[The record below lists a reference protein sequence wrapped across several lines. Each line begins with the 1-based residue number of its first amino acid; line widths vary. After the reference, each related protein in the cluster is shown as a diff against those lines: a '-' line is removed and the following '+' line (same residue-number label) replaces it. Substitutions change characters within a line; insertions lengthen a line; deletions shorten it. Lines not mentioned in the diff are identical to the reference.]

1 MIDCSGPPL
10 KFPQTFIDEVRAAAD
25 IVTVISDSVSLRKA
39 GNSYK
44 GLCPFHGEKTPS
56 FNVMRERG
64 FFHCFGCGVGGDVFK
79 FVELQEKVGFQDA
92 VRHLAARFGI
102 PIPDMESTGEQGET
116 AAEREALVKIHEVAL
131 AYFREQLAAPGGAKI
146 REYLA
151 KERGLTEETIDQLQ
165 IGYAPQTRDAVRQR
179 IVKAGFSPA
188 QAVTSGLVTRRDD
201 GSEVDRFRNRLM
213 IPILRDTGTVIAF
226 GGRAL
231 EADQVPKY
239 LNSPETPIYTKSRTL
254 YGLNLT
260 KGNLRKGNFALI
272 VEGYFDFAQVHQAG
286 GFPVVATCGTAL
298 TSQQAQ
304 MLRRFAAK
312 AVLCYDPDRAGQTA
326 AERSSELLVS
336 EGFDVNVVQLPG
348 GEDPDTFMQKQG
360 REAFV
365 AQLKRSRPY
374 LEYLLDRAAAEHD
387 LARDDSRREFLRKML
402 GVAARIPDPAA
413 RDQFAD
419 RLAHKARVT
428 EAVVRAEIRKAA
440 AARKTELP
448 AERVP
453 TLQRHIKKAEKG
465 LIWTLVHLPG
475 AAVASLKQLESEDLQ
490 GLSTE
495 NILRTAMDLDVAPED
510 VPTVLMERLS
520 TQEAEL
526 LASVAAEP
534 SSPAT
539 LPDLCVVALK
549 YVRLERELAEVQREL
564 NRLQN
569 MGDTGANLLSLLDRK
584 QRMVRA
590 LEAMKPPKELQ

>member
-1 MIDCSGPPL
+1 MAL
-10 KFPQTFIDEVRAAAD
+10 FPQSFIDEVRSAAD
-25 IVTVISDSVSLRKA
+25 IVTVVSDSVSLKKA
-39 GNSYK
+39 GAKYK

-56 FNVMRERG
+56 FSVDKDKG
-64 FFHCFGCGVGGDVFK
+64 FFHCFGCNVGGDVFK
-79 FVELQEKVGFQDA
+79 FVELQEKVNFVEA
-92 VRHLAARFGI
+92 VRILAARFGI
-102 PIPDMESTGEQGET
+102 PIPEVEAGGEPRES
-116 AAEREALVKIHEVAL
+116 AAEREALIKIHEVAL
-131 AYFREQLAAPGGAKI
+131 AYFREQLASPNGAKW
-146 REYLA
+146 REYLLTD
-151 KERGLTEETIDQLQ
+151 RGLKQETIDQLQ
-165 IGYAPQTRDAVRQR
+165 IGWAPPSRDALRQR
-179 IVKAGFSPA
+179 LLKEGFTPL
-188 QAVTSGLVTRRDD
+188 QLVTSGLVTRRDD
-201 GSEVDRFRNRLM
+201 GTELDRFRNRLM
-213 IPILRDTGTVIAF
+213 IPIARDTGTVIAF

-231 EADQVPKY
+231 EADQQPKY

-260 KGNLRKGNFALI
+260 KGTLRKGNFALI

-286 GFPVVATCGTAL
+286 GFPVIATCGTAL

-304 MLRRFAAK
+304 ILRRFAAK
-312 AVLCYDPDRAGQTA
+312 AVLCYDADRAGQTA

-348 GEDPDTFMQKQG
+348 GEDPDTFIQKQG
-360 REAFV
+360 RDAFFG
-365 AQLKRSRPY
+365 QLKKSRPY
-374 LEYLLDRAAAEHD
+374 LEFLLDRAAAEHD
-387 LARDDSRREFLRKML
+387 LTRDDSRREFLRRML
-402 GVAARIPDPAA
+402 GVASRIPDPAV

-428 EAVVRAEIRKAA
+428 EDVVRAEIRKAA

-453 TLQRHIKKAEKG
+453 TLQGHIRKAEKG
-465 LIWTLVHLPG
+465 LIWTLVHQPG
-475 AAVASLKQLESEDLQ
+475 DAVNALKLLEPDDLK

-495 NILRTAMDLDVAPED
+495 HLLQTARDLNVRAED
-510 VPTVLMERLS
+510 VPTALMERLS

-534 SSPAT
+534 SPPAV

-564 NRLQN
+564 KRLQDQ
-569 MGDTGANLLSLLDRK
+569 GDSGNAVMALLDRK
-584 QRMVRA
+584 QRMIRA

>member
-1 MIDCSGPPL
+1 L
-10 KFPQTFIDEVRAAAD
+10 KFPQTFIDEVRAASD

-39 GNSYK
+39 GSKYK

-56 FNVMRERG
+56 FSVDKEKG

-79 FVELQEKVGFQDA
+79 YVELQEKVGFGEA
-92 VRHLAARFGI
+92 VRVLANRFGI
-102 PIPDMESTGEQGET
+102 PIPEMEGGGDQRES
-116 AAEREALVKIHEVAL
+116 AAEREALVRIHELAL
-131 AYFREQLAAPGGAKI
+131 AYFREQLASPAGAKI
-146 REYLA
+146 RDYLV
-151 KERGLTEETIDQLQ
+151 KNRGLTPSTIDQLQ
-165 IGYAPQTRDAVRQR
+165 LGYAPPARDGLRQR
-179 IVKAGFSPA
+179 ILKAGFSGT

-231 EADQVPKY
+231 DADQVPKY
-239 LNSPETPIYTKSRTL
+239 LNSPETPIYVKSRTL

-260 KGNLRKGNFALI
+260 KGSLRKGNFALI

-304 MLRRFAAK
+304 MLRRFASK
-312 AVLCYDPDRAGQTA
+312 AVLCYDPDRAGQNA

-336 EGFDVNVVQLPG
+336 EGFDVNVVLLPSG
-348 GEDPDTFMQKQG
+348 DDPDTFIQTQG
-360 REAFV
+360 RDAFV

-374 LEYLLDRAAAEHD
+374 LEFLLDRAAAEHD
-387 LARDDSRREFLRKML
+387 LTRDDNRREFLKRML

-428 EAVVRAEIRKAA
+428 EDVVRAEIRKAA

-453 TLQRHIKKAEKG
+453 TLQRHIRKAEKG
-465 LIWTLVHLPG
+465 LIWTLVHEPA

-495 NILRTAMDLDVAPED
+495 NILKTARELDVRAED
-510 VPTVLMERLS
+510 VPTTLMERLS

-526 LASVAAEP
+526 LAAVAAEP
-534 SSPAT
+534 APPAV

-590 LEAMKPPKELQ
+590 LEALKPPKELQ

>member
-1 MIDCSGPPL
+1 L

-25 IVTVISDSVSLRKA
+25 IVTVISDTVSLRKA
-39 GNSYK
+39 GAKYK

-56 FNVMRERG
+56 FSVDKDKG

-79 FVELQEKVGFQDA
+79 FVELQEKVGFGEA
-92 VRHLAARFGI
+92 VRLLAGRFGI
-102 PIPDMESTGEQGET
+102 PIPEMEAGGDQRES
-116 AAEREALVKIHEVAL
+116 AAEREALVRIHEVAL
-131 AYFREQLAAPGGAKI
+131 AYFREQLASPAGAKI
-146 REYLA
+146 RDYLL
-151 KERGLTEETIDQLQ
+151 KDRGLTPATIEQLQ
-165 IGYAPQTRDAVRQR
+165 IGYAPQARDALRQR
-179 IVKAGFSPA
+179 ILKAGFSA
-188 QAVTSGLVTRRDD
+188 VQAVTSGLVTRRDD
-201 GSEVDRFRNRLM
+201 GSEADRFRHRLM

-231 EADQVPKY
+231 DADQQPKY
-239 LNSPETPIYTKSRTL
+239 LNSPETPIYVKSRTL

-260 KGNLRKGNFALI
+260 KGQVRKGNFALI

-304 MLRRFAAK
+304 MLRRFASK
-312 AVLCYDPDRAGQTA
+312 AVLCYDPDRAGQSA

-336 EGFDVNVVQLPG
+336 EGFDVNVVLLPG
-348 GEDPDTFMQKQG
+348 GEDPDTFMHRQG

-374 LEYLLDRAAAEHD
+374 LEFLLDRAAAEHD

-428 EAVVRAEIRKAA
+428 EDVVRAEIRRAA

-453 TLQRHIKKAEKG
+453 TLQRHIRKAEKG
-465 LIWTLVHLPG
+465 LIWTLVHQPS
-475 AAVASLKQLESEDLQ
+475 AAVASLKQLETADLQ

-495 NILRTAMDLDVAPED
+495 NILKTARELDVRPED
-510 VPTVLMERLS
+510 VPTTLMERLS

-526 LASVAAEP
+526 LAAVAAEP
-534 SSPAT
+534 APPAV

-549 YVRLERELAEVQREL
+549 FVRLERELAEVQREL

-590 LEAMKPPKELQ
+590 LEAMKPAKELQ

>member
-1 MIDCSGPPL
+1 M
-10 KFPQTFIDEVRAAAD
+10 KFPQTFIDEVRSAAD
-25 IVTVISDSVSLRKA
+25 IVTVISDTIALRKA

-79 FVELQEKVGFQDA
+79 FVELQEKVNFQEA

-102 PIPDMESTGEQGET
+102 PIPEMEATGEQRES

-131 AYFREQLAAPGGAKI
+131 AYFREQLASPAGAKW
-146 REYLA
+146 RNYLIA
-151 KERGLTEETIDQLQ
+151 ERGLKQETIDQLQ
-165 IGYAPQTRDAVRQR
+165 IGWAPPSRDALRTR
-179 IVKAGFSPA
+179 LLKEGFKPL
-188 QAVTSGLVTRRDD
+188 QLVISGLVSRRDD
-201 GSEVDRFRNRLM
+201 GTEIDRFRNRLM
-213 IPILRDTGTVIAF
+213 IPIARDTGTVIAF

-231 EADQVPKY
+231 EADQQPKY

-260 KGNLRKGNFALI
+260 KSHLRKGNFALI

-286 GFPVVATCGTAL
+286 GFPVIATCGTAL
-298 TSQQAQ
+298 TPQQAQ

-312 AVLCYDPDRAGQTA
+312 AVLCYDADRAGQTA
-326 AERSSELLVS
+326 AERSSELLVA

-360 REAFV
+360 RDAFV
-365 AQLKRSRPY
+365 GQLKRSRPY
-374 LEYLLDRAAAEHD
+374 LEYLLDRAALEHD
-387 LARDDSRREFLRKML
+387 VTKDDSRREFLRRML
-402 GVAARIPDPAA
+402 GVASRIPDPAV

-440 AARKTELP
+440 AERKTELP

-453 TLQRHIKKAEKG
+453 TLQGHVRKAEKG
-465 LIWTLVHLPG
+465 LIWTLVHHP
-475 AAVASLKQLESEDLQ
+475 AEAVAALRGLEADDLK

-495 NILRTAMDLDVAPED
+495 NLLRTARDLNVRAED
-510 VPTVLMERLS
+510 VPATLMERLS

-534 SSPAT
+534 SPPAV
-539 LPDLCVVALK
+539 LPDLCVLALK
-549 YVRLERELAEVQREL
+549 YVRLERQLADVQREL

-569 MGDTGANLLSLLDRK
+569 MGDTGPALMDLLHQK
-584 QRMVRA
+584 QTMIRA

>member
-1 MIDCSGPPL
+1 M

-25 IVTVISDSVSLRKA
+25 IVTVISDTVSLRKA
-39 GNSYK
+39 GAKYK

-56 FNVMRERG
+56 FSVDKEKG

-79 FVELQEKVGFQDA
+79 FVELQEKVGFGEA
-92 VRHLAARFGI
+92 LRVLANRFGI
-102 PIPDMESTGEQGET
+102 PIPELEGGGEQRES
-116 AAEREALVKIHEVAL
+116 AAEREALVKIHEAAL

-146 REYLA
+146 RDYLA
-151 KERGLTEETIDQLQ
+151 TDRGLQPETIDQLQ
-165 IGYAPQTRDAVRQR
+165 LGYAPPARDTLRQQLL
-179 IVKAGFSPA
+179 KAGFSPL
-188 QAVTSGLVTRRDD
+188 QLVTSGLVTRRDD
-201 GSEVDRFRNRLM
+201 GTEVDRFRNRLM
-213 IPILRDTGTVIAF
+213 VPIARDTGTVIAF

-239 LNSPETPIYTKSRTL
+239 LNSPETPIYSKSRTL

-260 KGNLRKGNFALI
+260 KGHLRKGNFALI

-298 TSQQAQ
+298 TPQQAQ
-304 MLRRFAAK
+304 ILRRFAAK

-336 EGFDVNVVQLPG
+336 EGFDVNVVQLRG
-348 GEDPDTFMQKQG
+348 GEDPDAFIQKHG
-360 REAFV
+360 RDAFL
-365 AQLKRSRPY
+365 AELKRSRPY
-374 LEYLLDRAAAEHD
+374 LEYLLDRAAAEYD
-387 LARDDSRREFLRKML
+387 LARDDSRREFLKKML
-402 GVAARIPDPAA
+402 GVAARIPDPAM

-428 EAVVRAEIRKAA
+428 EDVVRAEIRKAA
-440 AARKTELP
+440 AARKTDLP

-453 TLQRHIKKAEKG
+453 TLQRHIRKAEKG
-465 LIWTLVHLPG
+465 LIWTLVHQPA
-475 AAVASLKQLESEDLQ
+475 AAVVSLRQLETEDLQ

-495 NILRTAMDLDVAPED
+495 NILRTARDLDVRPED
-510 VPTVLMERLS
+510 VPTTLMERLS

-534 SSPAT
+534 SPPAN

-549 YVRLERELAEVQREL
+549 YVRLERELSEVQREL

-569 MGDTGANLLSLLDRK
+569 IGDTGAPLMALLARK

>member
-1 MIDCSGPPL
+1 L
-10 KFPQTFIDEVRAAAD
+10 KFPQSFIDEVRSAAD
-25 IVTVISDSVSLRKA
+25 IVTVISDTVSLRKA
-39 GNSYK
+39 GNAYK

-64 FFHCFGCGVGGDVFK
+64 FFNCFGCGVGGDVFK
-79 FVELQEKVGFQDA
+79 FVELQEKVSFIEA

-102 PIPDMESTGEQGET
+102 PIPEVEQSGEQRET
-116 AAEREALVKIHEVAL
+116 AAEREALVKIHEIAV
-131 AYFREQLAAPGGAKI
+131 AYFREQLATPGGA
-146 REYLA
+146 RWRDYLLQ
-151 KERGLTEETIDQLQ
+151 ERGLTQETIEQLQ
-165 IGYAPQTRDAVRQR
+165 IGWAPPSRDALRQR
-179 IVKAGFSPA
+179 VLKAGFSPI

-201 GSEVDRFRNRLM
+201 GTELDRFRNRLM
-213 IPILRDTGTVIAF
+213 IPIARDTGTVIAF

-231 EADQVPKY
+231 EADQQPKY

-260 KGNLRKGNFALI
+260 KANLRTGNFALI

-286 GFPVVATCGTAL
+286 GFPVIATCGTAL

-312 AVLCYDPDRAGQTA
+312 AVLCYDADRAGQTA

-348 GEDPDTFMQKQG
+348 GEDPDTFIQKQG
-360 REAFV
+360 RDAFV
-365 AQLKRSRPY
+365 AQLKKSRPY
-374 LEYLLDRAAAEHD
+374 LEYLLDRAAGQYD
-387 LARDDSRREFLRKML
+387 VTRDDGRREFLSKML
-402 GVAARIPDPAA
+402 GVAARIPDAAA

-440 AARKTELP
+440 GARKTELP

-453 TLQRHIKKAEKG
+453 TLQGHVRKAEKG
-465 LIWTLVHLPG
+465 LIWTLVHHPD
-475 AAVASLKQLESEDLQ
+475 AAMTAIRQLESDDLK

-495 NILRTAMDLDVAPED
+495 NLLRTARDLNVRPED
-510 VPTVLMERLS
+510 VPTALMERLS

-534 SSPAT
+534 SPPAV

-549 YVRLERELAEVQREL
+549 YVRLERQLAEVQREL

-569 MGDTGANLLSLLDRK
+569 MGDTGPALMDLLHQK
-584 QRMVRA
+584 QQMIRA

>member
-1 MIDCSGPPL
+1 L
-10 KFPQTFIDEVRAAAD
+10 KFPQSFIDEVRSSAD

-39 GNSYK
+39 GNAYK

-56 FNVMRERG
+56 FNVMREKG

-79 FVELQEKVGFQDA
+79 FVELQEKIGFQEA

-102 PIPDMESTGEQGET
+102 PIPEMEATGEQRES

-131 AYFREQLAAPGGAKI
+131 AYFREQLASPAGARW
-146 REYLA
+146 REYLL
-151 KERGLTEETIDQLQ
+151 KDRGLKQETIDELQ
-165 IGYAPQTRDAVRQR
+165 IGWAPASRDGLRQR
-179 IVKAGFSPA
+179 LLKAGFHPV
-188 QAVTSGLVTRRDD
+188 QLVTSGLISRRDD
-201 GSEVDRFRNRLM
+201 GNEIDRFRNRLM
-213 IPILRDTGTVIAF
+213 IPIMRDTGTVIAF

-231 EADQVPKY
+231 EADQQPKY
-239 LNSPETPIYTKSRTL
+239 LNSPETPIYSKGRTL

-260 KGNLRKGNFALI
+260 KSHLRKGNFALL

-286 GFPVVATCGTAL
+286 GFPVIATSGTAL

-312 AVLCYDPDRAGQTA
+312 AVLCYDADRAGQAA

-348 GEDPDTFMQKQG
+348 GEDPDTFMQKHG

-365 AQLKRSRPY
+365 AQLKKSRPY

-387 LARDDSRREFLRKML
+387 VTRDDGRREFLRRML
-402 GVAARIPDPAA
+402 GVASRIPDPAV

-440 AARKTELP
+440 AERKTELP

-453 TLQRHIKKAEKG
+453 TLQGHIRKAEKG
-465 LIWTLVHLPG
+465 LIWTLVHHP
-475 AAVASLKQLESEDLQ
+475 AEAVQALRGLESDDLK

-495 NILRTAMDLDVAPED
+495 NLLRTARDLNVRPED
-510 VPTVLMERLS
+510 VPATLMERLS
-520 TQEAEL
+520 TVEAEL

-534 SSPAT
+534 SPPAV

-549 YVRLERELAEVQREL
+549 YVRLERQLAEVQREL

-569 MGDTGANLLSLLDRK
+569 MGDTGPALMDLLHQK
-584 QRMVRA
+584 QQMIRA

>member
-1 MIDCSGPPL
+1 L
-10 KFPQTFIDEVRAAAD
+10 KFPQSFIDEVRAAAD

-39 GNSYK
+39 GAKYK

-56 FNVMRERG
+56 FTVDKDKG

-79 FVELQEKVGFQDA
+79 FVELQDKVSFA
-92 VRHLAARFGI
+92 EALRTLAGRFGI
-102 PIPDMESTGEQGET
+102 PIPELEGGGEPRET

-131 AYFREQLAAPGGAKI
+131 AYFREQLASPAGE
-146 REYLA
+146 RWRDYLR
-151 KERGLTEETIDQLQ
+151 KDRGLEQETIDELQ
-165 IGYAPQTRDAVRQR
+165 FGWAPPTRDALRQR
-179 IVKAGFSPA
+179 LLKAGFSPI
-188 QAVTSGLVTRRDD
+188 QMVTSGLVSRRDD
-201 GSEVDRFRNRLM
+201 GTEVDRFRNRLM
-213 IPILRDTGTVIAF
+213 VPIARDTGTVIAF

-231 EADQVPKY
+231 EADQQPKY

-260 KGNLRKGNFALI
+260 KGHLRKGNFALI

-286 GFPVVATCGTAL
+286 GFPVIATCGTAL
-298 TSQQAQ
+298 TSQQTQ

-312 AVLCYDPDRAGQTA
+312 AVLCYDADRAGQTA

-348 GEDPDTFMQKQG
+348 GEDPDTFIQKRG
-360 REAFV
+360 RDAFV
-365 AQLKRSRPY
+365 GELKRSRPY
-374 LEYLLDRAAAEHD
+374 LEFLLDRAAAEHD
-387 LARDDSRREFLRKML
+387 LGRDDSRREFLRKML
-402 GVAARIPDPAA
+402 GVASRIPDPAV

-428 EAVVRAEIRKAA
+428 EGVVRAEIRKAA
-440 AARKTELP
+440 GARKTDLP
-448 AERVP
+448 VERVP
-453 TLQRHIKKAEKG
+453 TLQGHIRKAEKG
-465 LIWTLVHLPG
+465 LIWILVHQPA
-475 AAVASLKQLESEDLQ
+475 AAVAALRGLELEDLK

-495 NILRTAMDLDVAPED
+495 NLLRTARELNVRPED
-510 VPTVLMERLS
+510 VPTTLMERLS

-534 SSPAT
+534 SPPAV

-549 YVRLERELAEVQREL
+549 YMRLERELAEVQREL

-569 MGDTGANLLSLLDRK
+569 VGDTGPALMDLLHQK
-584 QRMVRA
+584 QQMIRA

>member
-1 MIDCSGPPL
+1 M
-10 KFPQTFIDEVRAAAD
+10 KFPQSFIDEVRAAAD

-39 GNSYK
+39 GAKYK

-56 FNVMRERG
+56 FSVDKEKG

-79 FVELQEKVGFQDA
+79 FVELQEKVGFGEA
-92 VRHLAARFGI
+92 LRLLANRFGI
-102 PIPDMESTGEQGET
+102 PIPEIEAGGEQRES
-116 AAEREALVKIHEVAL
+116 AAEREALVRIHEIAL
-131 AYFREQLAAPGGAKI
+131 AYFREQLASPNGAKW
-146 REYLA
+146 REYLL
-151 KERGLTEETIDQLQ
+151 KDRGLTQETIEQLQ
-165 IGYAPQTRDAVRQR
+165 IGWAPPSRDALRQR
-179 IVKAGFSPA
+179 LLKAGFSPV
-188 QAVTSGLVTRRDD
+188 QLVTSGLVTRRDD
-201 GSEVDRFRNRLM
+201 GTEVDRFRNRLM
-213 IPILRDTGTVIAF
+213 IPIARDTGTVIAF

-231 EADQVPKY
+231 EADQQPKY

-260 KGNLRKGNFALI
+260 KAALRKGNFALI

-286 GFPVVATCGTAL
+286 GFPVIATCGTAL

-312 AVLCYDPDRAGQTA
+312 AVLCYDADRAGQTA

-348 GEDPDTFMQKQG
+348 GEDPDTFIQKQG
-360 REAFV
+360 RDAFL
-365 AQLKRSRPY
+365 AQLKKSRPY
-374 LEYLLDRAAAEHD
+374 LEFLLDRAAAEHD
-387 LARDDSRREFLRKML
+387 LARDDSRRDFLKRML
-402 GVAARIPDPAA
+402 GVASRIPDPAV

-428 EAVVRAEIRKAA
+428 EDVVRAEIRKAA
-440 AARKTELP
+440 AARKTDLP

-453 TLQRHIKKAEKG
+453 TLQGHIRKAEKG
-465 LIWTLVHLPG
+465 LIWTLVHQP
-475 AAVASLKQLESEDLQ
+475 ADAVAALQSLEPDDLK

-495 NILRTAMDLDVAPED
+495 HLLRTARDLNVRAED
-510 VPTVLMERLS
+510 VPTTLMERLS

-534 SSPAT
+534 SPPAV

-564 NRLQN
+564 KRLQDQ
-569 MGDTGANLLSLLDRK
+569 GDSGNAVMALLDRK
-584 QRMVRA
+584 QRMIRA

>member
-1 MIDCSGPPL
+1 M
-10 KFPQTFIDEVRAAAD
+10 KFPQSFIDEVRSAAD
-25 IVTVISDSVSLRKA
+25 IVTVISDTVSLRKA

-79 FVELQEKVGFQDA
+79 FVELQEKVGFTEA
-92 VRHLAARFGI
+92 VRMLAGRFGI
-102 PIPDMESTGEQGET
+102 PIPELEATGEQRES
-116 AAEREALVKIHEVAL
+116 AAEREALVKMHELAL
-131 AYFREQLAAPGGAKI
+131 AYFREQLASPAGGKV

-151 KERGLTEETIDQLQ
+151 KDRGLSTETIDQLQ
-165 IGYAPQTRDAVRQR
+165 LGYAPPGRDALRQR
-179 IVKAGFSPA
+179 LLKEGFRPA
-188 QAVTSGLVTRRDD
+188 QLVTSGLVVRRDD
-201 GSEVDRFRNRLM
+201 GSEADKFRNRLM
-213 IPILRDTGTVIAF
+213 VPIMRDTGTVIAF

-231 EADQVPKY
+231 DADQVPKY
-239 LNSPETPIYTKSRTL
+239 LNSPETPIYSKSRTL

-260 KGNLRKGNFALI
+260 KGQVRKGNFALI

-304 MLRRFAAK
+304 ILRRFAAK
-312 AVLCYDPDRAGQTA
+312 AVLCYDPDRAGQAA
-326 AERSSELLVS
+326 AERSSELLVA
-336 EGFDVNVVQLPG
+336 EGFDVNVVRLPG
-348 GEDPDTFMQKQG
+348 GDDPDTFIQTQG

-365 AQLKRSRPY
+365 AQLKASRPY
-374 LEYLLDRAAAEHD
+374 LEFLLDRAAAEHD
-387 LARDDSRREFLRKML
+387 LTRDDSRREFLRKML

-428 EAVVRAEIRKAA
+428 EGVVRAEIRKAA
-440 AARKTELP
+440 GARKTELP

-453 TLQRHIKKAEKG
+453 TLQGRVRKAEKA
-465 LIWTLVHLPG
+465 LIWTLVHDPS
-475 AAVASLKQLESEDLQ
+475 AAVASLSQLEVEDLQ

-495 NILRTAMDLDVAPED
+495 NILRTARDLKVRPED
-510 VPTVLMERLS
+510 VPTTLMERLS

-534 SSPAT
+534 SAPAV
-539 LPDLCVVALK
+539 LPDLCVLALK
-549 YVRLERELAEVQREL
+549 YVRLERELADVQREL

-569 MGDTGANLLSLLDRK
+569 VGDTGPALMDLLHQK
-584 QRMVRA
+584 QQMIRA

>member
-1 MIDCSGPPL
+1 M
-10 KFPQTFIDEVRAAAD
+10 KFPQSFIDEVRAAAD

-39 GNSYK
+39 GNAYK

-79 FVELQEKVGFQDA
+79 FVELQDKVGFQEA
-92 VRHLAARFGI
+92 VRTLANRFGI
-102 PIPDMESTGEQGET
+102 PIPEVEAGEPRES
-116 AAEREALVKIHEVAL
+116 AAEREALVKIHELAL
-131 AYFREQLAAPGGAKI
+131 AYFREQLAAPAGAKW
-146 REYLA
+146 REYLLND
-151 KERGLTEETIDQLQ
+151 RGLKQETVDQLQ
-165 IGYAPQTRDAVRQR
+165 IGFAPQTRDALRQR
-179 IVKAGFSPA
+179 ILKAGFSPL
-188 QAVTSGLVTRRDD
+188 QAVISGLVTRRDD

-213 IPILRDTGTVIAF
+213 IPIMRDTGTVIAF

-231 EADQVPKY
+231 EPDQVPKY

-260 KGNLRKGNFALI
+260 KANLRKGNFAVI

-286 GFPVVATCGTAL
+286 GFPVIATCGTAL
-298 TSQQAQ
+298 TPQQAQ

-312 AVLCYDPDRAGQTA
+312 AVLCYDADRAGQTA
-326 AERSSELLVS
+326 AERSSELLVA

-348 GEDPDTFMQKQG
+348 GEDPDTFIQKHG
-360 REAFV
+360 REGFL
-365 AQLKRSRPY
+365 AQLKKSRPY
-374 LEYLLDRAAAEHD
+374 LEFLLDRAAAEHD
-387 LARDDSRREFLRKML
+387 LSRDDSRREFLRRML
-402 GVAARIPDPAA
+402 GVAARIPDPAV

-419 RLAHKARVT
+419 RLAHKAQVT
-428 EAVVRAEIRKAA
+428 EGVVRAEIRRAA
-440 AARKTELP
+440 GARKTDLP

-453 TLQRHIKKAEKG
+453 TLQGHVSKAEKG
-465 LIWTLVHLPG
+465 LIWLLVHHPAEAI
-475 AAVASLKQLESEDLQ
+475 AALRTLENDDLK

-495 NILRTAMDLDVAPED
+495 HLLTTARDLEVAAED
-510 VPTVLMERLS
+510 VPATLMERLS

-534 SSPAT
+534 SPPAV

-549 YVRLERELAEVQREL
+549 YLRLERQLAEVQREL

-569 MGDTGANLLSLLDRK
+569 VGDTGPALMDLLHRK
-584 QRMVRA
+584 QHMIRV

>member
-1 MIDCSGPPL
+1 M

-39 GNSYK
+39 GAKYK

-56 FNVMRERG
+56 FTVDKDKG

-79 FVELQEKVGFQDA
+79 FVELQDKVNFGEA
-92 VRHLAARFGI
+92 VRTLAGRFGI
-102 PIPDMESTGEQGET
+102 PIPELEQSGEQRES
-116 AAEREALVKIHEVAL
+116 AAEREALVKMHEAAL
-131 AYFREQLAAPGGAKI
+131 AYFREQLATPAGAKW
-146 REYLA
+146 REYLL
-151 KERGLTEETIDQLQ
+151 KERGLTQETIEQLQ
-165 IGYAPQTRDAVRQR
+165 IGWAPPGRDALRQR
-179 IVKAGFSPA
+179 LLKAGFNSM
-188 QAVTSGLVTRRDD
+188 QLVTSGLVSRRDD
-201 GSEVDRFRNRLM
+201 GTEQDRFRNRLM
-213 IPILRDTGTVIAF
+213 IPIARDTGTVIAF

-231 EADQVPKY
+231 EADQQPKY

-260 KGNLRKGNFALI
+260 KNNVKKGNFALI

-286 GFPVVATCGTAL
+286 GLPVIATCGTAL
-298 TSQQAQ
+298 TSQQSQ
-304 MLRRFAAK
+304 MLRRFTSK
-312 AVLCYDPDRAGQTA
+312 VVLCYDADRAGQTA
-326 AERSSELLVS
+326 AERSSELLVA
-336 EGFDVNVVQLPG
+336 EGFDVNVMQLPG
-348 GEDPDTFMQKQG
+348 GEDPDTFIQKQG
-360 REAFV
+360 RESFV
-365 AQLKRSRPY
+365 AQLKKSRPY

-387 LARDDSRREFLRKML
+387 LSRDDSRREFLRKML
-402 GVAARIPDPAA
+402 GVASRIPDPAV

-440 AARKTELP
+440 AARKTDLP

-453 TLQRHIKKAEKG
+453 TLQGHIRKAEKG
-465 LIWTLVHLPG
+465 LIWTLVHQPAQAL
-475 AAVASLKQLESEDLQ
+475 AAIHQPEADDLK

-495 NILRTAMDLDVAPED
+495 NLLRTARDLNVRAED
-510 VPTVLMERLS
+510 VPTTLMERLS

-534 SSPAT
+534 SPPAV

-549 YVRLERELAEVQREL
+549 FVRLERQLAEVQREL
-564 NRLQN
+564 NRLQSI
-569 MGDTGANLLSLLDRK
+569 GDTGPALMDLLHQK
-584 QRMVRA
+584 QQMIRA

>member
-1 MIDCSGPPL
+1 M
-10 KFPQTFIDEVRAAAD
+10 KFPQSFIDEVRAAAD

-64 FFHCFGCGVGGDVFK
+64 FFNCFGCGVGGDVFK
-79 FVELQEKVGFQDA
+79 FVELQDKVGFIDA
-92 VRHLAARFGI
+92 VKILANRFGI
-102 PIPDMESTGEQGET
+102 PIPELEGGGDQRET
-116 AAEREALVKIHEVAL
+116 AAEREALVKMHEVAL
-131 AYFREQLAAPGGAKI
+131 AYFREQLASAAGAKW
-146 REYLA
+146 RDYLL
-151 KERGLTEETIDQLQ
+151 KDRGLKQETIDQLQ
-165 IGYAPQTRDAVRQR
+165 IGWAPSSRDALRQR
-179 IVKAGFSPA
+179 LLKAGFNPM
-188 QAVTSGLVTRRDD
+188 QIVTSGLVSRRDD

-213 IPILRDTGTVIAF
+213 IPIARDTGTVIAF

-231 EADQVPKY
+231 EADQQPKY

-260 KGNLRKGNFALI
+260 KNNVKKGNFALI

-286 GFPVVATCGTAL
+286 GLPVIATCGTAL
-298 TSQQAQ
+298 TSQQSQ
-304 MLRRFAAK
+304 MLRRFTSK
-312 AVLCYDPDRAGQTA
+312 VVLCYDADRAGQTA
-326 AERSSELLVS
+326 AERSSELLVA
-336 EGFDVNVVQLPG
+336 EGFDVNVMQLPG
-348 GEDPDTFMQKQG
+348 GEDPDTFIQKQG
-360 REAFV
+360 RESFV
-365 AQLKRSRPY
+365 AQLKKSRPY

-387 LARDDSRREFLRKML
+387 LSRDDSRREFLRKML
-402 GVAARIPDPAA
+402 GVASRIPDPAV

-440 AARKTELP
+440 AARKTDLP

-453 TLQRHIKKAEKG
+453 TLQGHIRKAEKG
-465 LIWTLVHLPG
+465 LIWTLVHQPAQAL
-475 AAVASLKQLESEDLQ
+475 AAIHQLEADDLK

-495 NILRTAMDLDVAPED
+495 NLLRTARDLNVRPED
-510 VPTVLMERLS
+510 VPTTLMERLS

-534 SSPAT
+534 SPPAV

-549 YVRLERELAEVQREL
+549 FVRLERQLAEVQREL
-564 NRLQN
+564 NRLQSI
-569 MGDTGANLLSLLDRK
+569 GDTGPALMDLLHQK
-584 QRMVRA
+584 QQMIRA

>member
-1 MIDCSGPPL
+1 MAL
-10 KFPQTFIDEVRAAAD
+10 FPQSFIDEVRAAAD

-39 GNSYK
+39 GTSYK

-56 FNVMRERG
+56 FNVNRDRG

-79 FVELQEKVGFQDA
+79 FVELQEKVGFQEA

-102 PIPDMESTGEQGET
+102 PIPEMAATGEQRES

-131 AYFREQLAAPGGAKI
+131 AYFREQLAAPGGEKI
-146 REYLA
+146 RDYLA
-151 KERGLTEETIDQLQ
+151 RDRGLTPDTIDQLQ
-165 IGYAPQTRDAVRQR
+165 IGYAPPSRDVLRQR
-179 IVKAGFSPA
+179 LLKAGFSPV
-188 QAVTSGLVTRRDD
+188 QLVTSGLVTRRDD

-213 IPILRDTGTVIAF
+213 IPIMRDTGTVIAF

-231 EADQVPKY
+231 DADQVPKY
-239 LNSPETPIYTKSRTL
+239 LNSPETPIYSKSRTL

-260 KGNLRKGNFALI
+260 KANLRSGKFALI

-298 TSQQAQ
+298 TPQQAQ
-304 MLRRFAAK
+304 MLRRFAPK

-360 REAFV
+360 RDAFV
-365 AQLKRSRPY
+365 TELKRSRPY
-374 LEYLLDRAAAEHD
+374 LEFLLDRAAAEHD
-387 LARDDSRREFLRKML
+387 LSRDDSRREFLKKML

-440 AARKTELP
+440 AARKTDLP

-453 TLQRHIKKAEKG
+453 TLQRHIRKAEKG
-465 LIWTLVHLPG
+465 LIWTLVHQPR
-475 AAVASLKQLESEDLQ
+475 AAVTSLQQLEAEDLQ

-495 NILRTAMDLDVAPED
+495 NILRMARDLEVRAED
-510 VPTVLMERLS
+510 VPATLMERLS

-534 SSPAT
+534 SPPANF
-539 LPDLCVVALK
+539 PDLCVVALK

-569 MGDTGANLLSLLDRK
+569 MGDTGAPLMALLDRK